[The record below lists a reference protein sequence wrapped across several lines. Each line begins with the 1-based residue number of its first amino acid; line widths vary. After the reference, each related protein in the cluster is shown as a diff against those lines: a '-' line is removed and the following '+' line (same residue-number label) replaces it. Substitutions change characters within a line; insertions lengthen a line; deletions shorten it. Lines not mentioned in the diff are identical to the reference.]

1 MVAESDHPAPRSTL
15 KLQVHVPAVATI
27 GSRQHLG
34 FRHGTGNPQ
43 AVGGPA
49 ERDGFHAVER
59 DGSAG
64 QPAIPRPP
72 SWLNPDNSGKAAQR
86 AAVGHLN
93 ARFGQAAR
101 RKGLGEGRGLAH
113 RAIDGFEY
121 RRTEQ
126 DDQPASTSSTSHPN
140 SLNCHSCVV
149 TKGRVVGPRLVA
161 AIPWMCEHNALR
173 TRLRKARYIH
183 R

>member
-1 MVAESDHPAPRSTL
+1 MVAESDHPTPRSTL

-27 GSRQHLG
+27 GSREHLG

-49 ERDGFHAVER
+49 EREGFHAVER

-93 ARFGQAAR
+93 ALRSSRSAKGIGR
-101 RKGLGEGRGLAH
+101 RSWSRTSRHRWIRVPPNRTGRSTCLNVLN
-113 RAIDGFEY
+113 FSPQQPELPFM
-121 RRTEQ
+121 RRHERK
-126 DDQPASTSSTSHPN
+126 SGRTSPCRCHP
-140 SLNCHSCVV
+140 LDV
-149 TKGRVVGPRLVA
+149 
-161 AIPWMCEHNALR
+161 R
-173 TRLRKARYIH
+173 T
-183 R
+183 